1 MSRYQA
7 EEQIGAE
14 RKDKPVSEPE
24 PETGCEKTGAEPE
37 SETGGGKARAENEVG
52 IVGIKVDG

>member
-14 RKDKPVSEPE
+14 RKDKPVS
-24 PETGCEKTGAEPE
+24 EPE